1 MVFTL
6 QYTAPW
12 GNCCFCDFEPNM
24 IKVSDSDLSQ
34 SLRLLT
40 SLYTQFFYMII
51 SATERVEGK
60 NKTLYLFNLQFVF
73 GTSIVA
79 RTKSGAHKYQVLLT
93 EARRGAASLK
103 WDFGK
108 GYLKM
113 KAYLK
118 QRIHWEAAS
127 RTIIKQIRIFFFLF
141 LKCESCHSATLAE
154 SQNKNMETSIIGP
167 LETKRGYTF
176 LCRWQT
182 FRKWSEKNP
191 FCIFFHSCWY
201 VTHSTRK

>member
-1 MVFTL
+1 MILRCLTVLNSSCFFLLKRRFFPHCHQILAHGGVCLIVWLLGFFSALLYGLYFTIYSAFRQLLFLWFRTKYDQSFRRWVFH
-6 QYTAPW
+6 
-12 GNCCFCDFEPNM
+12 
-24 IKVSDSDLSQ
+24 LSQ

-40 SLYTQFFYMII
+40 SLYTQFFYMVI
-51 SATERVEGK
+51 SATERVEDK

-127 RTIIKQIRIFFFLF
+127 RTSIKQIISFFEVWVMP
-141 LKCESCHSATLAE
+141 LKL
-154 SQNKNMETSIIGP
+154 
-167 LETKRGYTF
+167 L
-176 LCRWQT
+176 
-182 FRKWSEKNP
+182 
-191 FCIFFHSCWY
+191 
-201 VTHSTRK
+201 